1 MSELIVVGY
10 DDHDTAKR
18 AYQQVVTLQND
29 FVVDLTGLA
38 VVTVDADGKS
48 HVDTPGRPVGGSAA
62 SGALWGMLFGILFFV
77 PFAGALIGG
86 AMGALMGRL
95 AKSGIDSTF
104 RDRVKSMLSPGK
116 AAVVIMASKL
126 TQDKFADAMRPF
138 GGEILQTSLSTEDEK
153 ELAEEISG
161 S

>member
-18 AYQQVVTLQND
+18 AYQQVLTLQND

-62 SGALWGMLFGILFFV
+62 SGALWGMLFGILFLV

>member
-18 AYQQVVTLQND
+18 AYQQVLSLQND

-48 HVDTPGRPVGGSAA
+48 HVDTPGKPVSGSAA
-62 SGALWGMLFGILFFV
+62 SGALWGMLFGILFLV
-77 PFAGALIGG
+77 PFAGAVIGG

-104 RDRVKSMLSPGK
+104 RERVKSMLSPGR

-126 TQDKFADAMRPF
+126 TQDKFAEAMRPF
-138 GGEILQTSLSTEDEK
+138 GGEVLQTSLSTEDEK

>member
-18 AYQQVVTLQND
+18 AYQQVLTLQND

-95 AKSGIDSTF
+95 AKSGIDSAF
-104 RDRVKSMLSPGK
+104 RDRVRSMLSPGK

-126 TQDKFADAMRPF
+126 TQDKFAEAMRPF

>member
-18 AYQQVVTLQND
+18 AYQQVLTLQND

-62 SGALWGMLFGILFFV
+62 SGALWGMLFGILFLV

-126 TQDKFADAMRPF
+126 TQDKFAEAMRPF